1 MKRIFINDIPVLF
14 KNLDNSKLKVENY
27 DTLIDGSSGIIHTKL
42 RARVLIYDA
51 LPDSIDSLL
60 KIMTE
65 KKLKKTY
72 SVTFTL
78 KNKKEVI
85 KYLKKKF
92 KVIKAAGGIV
102 QNNENKIL
110 FIYRLGKWDLP
121 KGKKDKGEK
130 IKDCAVREV
139 EEETNT
145 KVKIINRNCT
155 TWHTYTRYKKFILK
169 KTVWYKMK
177 CIDDS
182 KMKGQ
187 KKEKIEKVRW
197 MENKIINEILIN
209 SYKSLSYVVK
219 KYFKKDKLNT

>member
-85 KYLKKKF
+85 KNLKKKF

-145 KVKIINRNCT
+145 KVKIIKKNCT

-219 KYFKKDKLNT
+219 KYYKKDELNT

>member
-60 KIMTE
+60 KLMTE

-92 KVIKAAGGIV
+92 KLIKAAGGIV

-145 KVKIINRNCT
+145 KVKIIKRNCT

-209 SYKSLSYVVK
+209 SFKSLSYVVK

>member
-27 DTLIDGSSGIIHTKL
+27 DTLIDGSFGIIHTKL

-145 KVKIINRNCT
+145 KVKIIKRNCT

>member
-14 KNLDNSKLKVENY
+14 RNLDNSKLKVENY

-78 KNKKEVI
+78 KNKKEVT
-85 KYLKKKF
+85 KHLKKKF

-102 QNNENKIL
+102 QNREKKIL

-130 IKDCAVREV
+130 IKNCAVREV

-145 KVKIINRNCT
+145 KVKIEKKTCVS
-155 TWHTYTRYKKFILK
+155 WHTYTRHKKFILK
-169 KTVWYKMK
+169 KTVWYNMK

-209 SYKSLSYVVK
+209 SYKSLSYVMK
-219 KYFKKDKLNT
+219 KYYNKYELNT

>member
-102 QNNENKIL
+102 QNNENKLL

-145 KVKIINRNCT
+145 KVKIIKKNCT

>member
-14 KNLDNSKLKVENY
+14 RNLDNSKLKVENY

-78 KNKKEVI
+78 KNKKEVT
-85 KYLKKKF
+85 KHLKKKF

-102 QNNENKIL
+102 QNRENKIL

-130 IKDCAVREV
+130 IKNCAVREV

-145 KVKIINRNCT
+145 KVKIEKKTCT

-209 SYKSLSYVVK
+209 SYKSLSYVMK
-219 KYFKKDKLNT
+219 KYYNKYELNT

>member
-145 KVKIINRNCT
+145 KVKIIKRNCT

-219 KYFKKDKLNT
+219 KYFKKNKLNT

>member
-60 KIMTE
+60 KLMTE

-145 KVKIINRNCT
+145 KVKIIKRNCT

-219 KYFKKDKLNT
+219 KYFENIS

>member
-1 MKRIFINDIPVLF
+1 MKRIFINDIPVSF

-145 KVKIINRNCT
+145 KVKIIKRNCT

>member
-130 IKDCAVREV
+130 IKDCALREV

-145 KVKIINRNCT
+145 KVKIIKRNCT

>member
-1 MKRIFINDIPVLF
+1 
-14 KNLDNSKLKVENY
+14 
-27 DTLIDGSSGIIHTKL
+27 
-42 RARVLIYDA
+42 
-51 LPDSIDSLL
+51 
-60 KIMTE
+60 MTE

-145 KVKIINRNCT
+145 KVKIIKRNCT

-209 SYKSLSYVVK
+209 SYKSLSYVVM

>member
-145 KVKIINRNCT
+145 KVKIIKRNCT

-219 KYFKKDKLNT
+219 KYYKKDKLNT

>member
-145 KVKIINRNCT
+145 KVKIIKKNCT

>member
-14 KNLDNSKLKVENY
+14 RNLDNSKLKVENY

-78 KNKKEVI
+78 KNKKEVT
-85 KYLKKKF
+85 KHLKKKF

-102 QNNENKIL
+102 QNREKKIL

-130 IKDCAVREV
+130 IKNCAVREV

-145 KVKIINRNCT
+145 KVKIEKKTCT

-209 SYKSLSYVVK
+209 SYKSLSYVMK
-219 KYFKKDKLNT
+219 KYYNKYELNT

>member
-145 KVKIINRNCT
+145 KVKIIKRNCT

-209 SYKSLSYVVK
+209 SFKSLSYVVK

>member
-145 KVKIINRNCT
+145 KVKIIKRNCT

>member
-60 KIMTE
+60 KLMTE

-78 KNKKEVI
+78 KNNKEVI

-145 KVKIINRNCT
+145 KVKIIKRNCT

>member
-14 KNLDNSKLKVENY
+14 RNLDNSKLKVENY

-78 KNKKEVI
+78 KNKKEVT
-85 KYLKKKF
+85 KHLKKKF
-92 KVIKAAGGIV
+92 KLIKAAGGIV
-102 QNNENKIL
+102 QNRENKIL

-130 IKDCAVREV
+130 IKNCAVREV

-145 KVKIINRNCT
+145 KVKIEKKTCT
-155 TWHTYTRYKKFILK
+155 TWHTYTKYKKFILK

-209 SYKSLSYVVK
+209 SYKSLSYVMK
-219 KYFKKDKLNT
+219 KYYNKYQLNT

>member
-14 KNLDNSKLKVENY
+14 RNLDNSKLKVENY

-102 QNNENKIL
+102 QNKDNKIL

-145 KVKIINRNCT
+145 KVKIIKRNCT

-209 SYKSLSYVVK
+209 SFKSLSYVVK
-219 KYFKKDKLNT
+219 KYFKKIS

>member
-14 KNLDNSKLKVENY
+14 RNLDNSKLKVENY

-85 KYLKKKF
+85 KYLKEKF

-102 QNNENKIL
+102 QNKDNKIL

-145 KVKIINRNCT
+145 KVKIIKKNCT

>member
-60 KIMTE
+60 KLMTE

-145 KVKIINRNCT
+145 KVKIIKRNCT

-209 SYKSLSYVVK
+209 SFKSLSYVVK
-219 KYFKKDKLNT
+219 KYFKKNKLNT

>member
-92 KVIKAAGGIV
+92 KVIKEAGGIV

-145 KVKIINRNCT
+145 KVKIIKRNCT

-209 SYKSLSYVVK
+209 SYKSLSYVVM

>member
-102 QNNENKIL
+102 QNKDNKIL

-145 KVKIINRNCT
+145 KVKIIKKNCT

>member
-60 KIMTE
+60 KLMTE

-130 IKDCAVREV
+130 IKDCALREV

-145 KVKIINRNCT
+145 KVKIIKRNCT

>member
-42 RARVLIYDA
+42 KARVLIYDA

-60 KIMTE
+60 KLMTE

-130 IKDCAVREV
+130 IKDCAIREV

-145 KVKIINRNCT
+145 KVKIIKRNCT

-209 SYKSLSYVVK
+209 SFKSLSYVVK
-219 KYFKKDKLNT
+219 KYFKKIS

>member
-60 KIMTE
+60 KLMTE

-78 KNKKEVI
+78 KNKKKVI

-145 KVKIINRNCT
+145 KVKIIKRNCT

-209 SYKSLSYVVK
+209 SFKSLSYVVK
-219 KYFKKDKLNT
+219 KYFKKIS

>member
-1 MKRIFINDIPVLF
+1 MKRIFINDIPVSF

-78 KNKKEVI
+78 NNKKEVI

-145 KVKIINRNCT
+145 KVKIIKRNCT

>member
-85 KYLKKKF
+85 KYLKEKF

-145 KVKIINRNCT
+145 KVKIIKRNCT

>member
-14 KNLDNSKLKVENY
+14 RNLDNSKLKVENY

-102 QNNENKIL
+102 QNREKKIL

-130 IKDCAVREV
+130 IKNCAVREV

-145 KVKIINRNCT
+145 KVKI
-155 TWHTYTRYKKFILK
+155 
-169 KTVWYKMK
+169 
-177 CIDDS
+177 
-182 KMKGQ
+182 Q
-187 KKEKIEKVRW
+187 KKNLCI
-197 MENKIINEILIN
+197 MAHL
-209 SYKSLSYVVK
+209 Y
-219 KYFKKDKLNT
+219 

>member
-14 KNLDNSKLKVENY
+14 RNLDNSKLKVENY

-145 KVKIINRNCT
+145 KVKIIKRNCT

-219 KYFKKDKLNT
+219 KYFKKVKLNT

>member
-145 KVKIINRNCT
+145 KVKIIKRNCT

-182 KMKGQ
+182 RMKGQ

>member
-14 KNLDNSKLKVENY
+14 RNLDNSKLKVENY

-78 KNKKEVI
+78 KNKKEVT
-85 KYLKKKF
+85 KHLKKKF

-102 QNNENKIL
+102 QNRENKIL

-130 IKDCAVREV
+130 IKNCAVREV

-145 KVKIINRNCT
+145 KVKIEKKTCT
-155 TWHTYTRYKKFILK
+155 TWHTYTKYKKFILK

-209 SYKSLSYVVK
+209 SYKSLSYVMK
-219 KYFKKDKLNT
+219 KYYNKYELNT

>member
-60 KIMTE
+60 KLMTE

-145 KVKIINRNCT
+145 KVKIIKRNCT

>member
-145 KVKIINRNCT
+145 KVKIIKRNCT

-209 SYKSLSYVVK
+209 SFKSLSYVVK
-219 KYFKKDKLNT
+219 KYFKKNKLNT

>member
-85 KYLKKKF
+85 KYLKEKF

-145 KVKIINRNCT
+145 KVKIIKRNCT

-182 KMKGQ
+182 KMKGE
-187 KKEKIEKVRW
+187 KKENIEKVRW

-209 SYKSLSYVVK
+209 SYKSLSYVVM